1 MLELD
6 DGKLEALMAILTL
19 VRHVIRMDPHM
30 SLQRSSISK
39 RLATFIALI
48 RSVCLMFPHVALEV
62 SFCEKFLGTQIT
74 SKRLLSCVLSEMVG
88 QLLFRIKPFA
98 AVSEGAPE
106 LQVSVFCF
114 MLISGGFGFKGEA
127 TMRAEQVIGLLVVLM
142 NHVVDK
148 IQMFSHQ
155 ATFID
160 NVVAANL
167 TDGLMRILT
176 VHFEMFPNLFIP
188 FFLDLLCFLLERFFP

>member
-19 VRHVIRMDPHM
+19 VRHVIRMNPHM
-30 SLQRSSISK
+30 CLQRSSISK

-48 RSVCLMFPHVALEV
+48 RSVQVMLSHVALEV
-62 SFCEKFLGTQIT
+62 SFGEKSLGTQIT

-98 AVSEGAPE
+98 AVSIIAPE

-114 MLISGGFGFKGEA
+114 MLISGSLRFKSEA
-127 TMRAEQVIGLLVVLM
+127 TM
-142 NHVVDK
+142 
-148 IQMFSHQ
+148 
-155 ATFID
+155 
-160 NVVAANL
+160 
-167 TDGLMRILT
+167 
-176 VHFEMFPNLFIP
+176 
-188 FFLDLLCFLLERFFP
+188 